1 MTVLEIAMQK
11 MQDLPQQKQQEVLD
25 FIEFL
30 VLKSGSEFSDAI
42 SDNEVQETVSTHDVL
57 NKWAGVID
65 DLPADLSV
73 NKKYMEGYGQ

>member
-30 VLKSGSEFSDAI
+30 ALKSGSEFSDVI

>member
-30 VLKSGSEFSDAI
+30 VLKSGSGFSDVI

-57 NKWAGVID
+57 DKWAGVID

>member
-30 VLKSGSEFSDAI
+30 ALKSGSGFSDTI
-42 SDNEVQETVSTHDVL
+42 SDNEVQEIVSTHDVL
-57 NKWAGVID
+57 DKWAGVID